1 VQKSYCQLKDRL
13 ITHVP
18 KCYIGYGKTC
28 RTASDNGL
36 RPFLSTKKSEK
47 NGNLLDKNTSR
58 KGVTENAP
66 LKPLFARV

>member
-1 VQKSYCQLKDRL
+1 VRFAKLY
-13 ITHVP
+13 T
-18 KCYIGYGKTC
+18 GYGKTC
-28 RTASDNGL
+28 RTALNKDL

-66 LKPLFARV
+66 LKPLFIRV